1 MAGLLTRAL
10 ARSRERLSGALAR
23 LTSGS
28 AFDAAALESLEEALI
43 AADVGPTTVAELI
56 DQLRKESTLKA
67 NGGAAT
73 VLAAAMTEILD
84 GVEGADPEAMLGQGT
99 RVWLLVGVN
108 GTGKTTT
115 AAKLASRFTVA
126 GHSVILGAADTFRAA
141 AAEQLRVW
149 GGRLEVPVVAHR
161 AGGDPAAVVYD
172 TCEAA
177 LARQHDLALIDT
189 AGRLHTHDNLMA
201 ELDKI
206 RRVAGKV
213 IQGAPHEV
221 LLVLDATTGQNG
233 LRQAEQFVTHAG
245 VTGLVLA
252 KLDGTARGGVALA
265 IARSMGLPV
274 RYVGVGES
282 ATDMQR
288 FDAAAYVDGLL
299 GSNGA

>member
-1 MAGLLTRAL
+1 
-10 ARSRERLSGALAR
+10 
-23 LTSGS
+23 
-28 AFDAAALESLEEALI
+28 
-43 AADVGPTTVAELI
+43 
-56 DQLRKESTLKA
+56 
-67 NGGAAT
+67 
-73 VLAAAMTEILD
+73 
-84 GVEGADPEAMLGQGT
+84 
-99 RVWLLVGVN
+99 
-108 GTGKTTT
+108 
-115 AAKLASRFTVA
+115 
-126 GHSVILGAADTFRAA
+126 
-141 AAEQLRVW
+141 
-149 GGRLEVPVVAHR
+149 
-161 AGGDPAAVVYD
+161 
-172 TCEAA
+172 
-177 LARQHDLALIDT
+177 
-189 AGRLHTHDNLMA
+189 MA

>member
-108 GTGKTTT
+108 GTERRRRPPSWPR
-115 AAKLASRFTVA
+115 ALQWRAIASSWAPPTRS
-126 GHSVILGAADTFRAA
+126 GR
-141 AAEQLRVW
+141 QLRSSCEFGE
-149 GGRLEVPVVAHR
+149 GGSKFPLWRIALEAIRRPWCM
-161 AGGDPAAVVYD
+161 
-172 TCEAA
+172 T
-177 LARQHDLALIDT
+177 LARLRWRA
-189 AGRLHTHDNLMA
+189 N
-201 ELDKI
+201 
-206 RRVAGKV
+206 
-213 IQGAPHEV
+213 
-221 LLVLDATTGQNG
+221 TTW
-233 LRQAEQFVTHAG
+233 H
-245 VTGLVLA
+245 
-252 KLDGTARGGVALA
+252 
-265 IARSMGLPV
+265 
-274 RYVGVGES
+274 
-282 ATDMQR
+282 
-288 FDAAAYVDGLL
+288 
-299 GSNGA
+299 